1 MHGPIT
7 FHYLVRG
14 ILIADGK
21 VLVAHELGAANT
33 FLPGGHI
40 EHGESAEAALVREID
55 EELGLRPTVRQ
66 FLGAVEHIWPEGALD
81 NQEIN
86 LLFKMEIEGLTS
98 HEPPPSCEPHLEFLW
113 VDIAQLAD
121 VDLRPPAL
129 VRLLASGIE
138 GIQALWGSSL
148 EKADGLP

>member
-1 MHGPIT
+1 MHESVT

-14 ILIADGK
+14 ILLADGK

-55 EELGLRPTVRQ
+55 EELGLRPTIRR
-66 FLGAVEHIWPEGALD
+66 FLGAVEHIWPEEALD

-86 LLFKMEIEGLTS
+86 LLFEIDIDGLTP
-98 HEPPPSCEPHLEFLW
+98 HEPPPSREPHLEFLW
-113 VDIAQLAD
+113 VDVTQLAD
-121 VDLRPPAL
+121 ADLRPPSL
-129 VRLLASGIE
+129 IRMLASGME
-138 GIQALWGSSL
+138 GIQALWGSSV
-148 EKADGLP
+148 EDAN